1 MMSLRHLN
9 VRHDIVKSGETYK
22 ASLNIKFCYFQIR
35 MLNNDDP
42 QFHRLSIHGNIF
54 VYYVRYV
61 RTLWMT
67 YVDEDIDPLGF
78 ILFYGIFACCRI
90 SCHSMKT

>member
-42 QFHRLSIHGNIF
+42 QFHRLSNIYWNMDD
-54 VYYVRYV
+54 VKH
-61 RTLWMT
+61 
-67 YVDEDIDPLGF
+67 I
-78 ILFYGIFACCRI
+78 
-90 SCHSMKT
+90 